1 MNKVC
6 FSNPRVSK
14 SVAFGNVEQS
24 EFRLENSN
32 QSGTSTQPGRSETTA
47 PESQISSQSC
57 PAGTSDRMGSHF
69 DLLQQYIDSLNR
81 TKISNFR
88 KRGWT

>member
-24 EFRLENSN
+24 EFRLENSD
-32 QSGTSTQPGRSETTA
+32 QPETSTQPDRPETTD
-47 PESQISSQSC
+47 PEPQTSSQSC
-57 PAGTSDRMGSHF
+57 PAGTSDQVGSHF
-69 DLLQQYIDSLNR
+69 DLLQQYIEESKKQLEDN
-81 TKISNFR
+81 N
-88 KRGWT
+88 